1 MLKYKNFIK
10 LIIILL
16 ILSIPLYSHELRLHY
31 SRSYIDNNILY
42 ADVYAGINIEIDENI
57 KRYVESGIIVFL
69 NFRIDFLRK
78 RAIFNENLKEVYLS
92 RRIYYDFFT
101 KEYVA
106 VNSETSL
113 ETRSQNFYVLIRT
126 LYQISRVEIYETDK
140 LSEENIYFFKTRLS
154 IRFQNAFP
162 YLSVFFNAITPLQY
176 RIKWLKSEEFKINE
190 LY

>member
-1 MLKYKNFIK
+1 MNK
-10 LIIILL
+10 LFKV
-16 ILSIPLYSHELRLHY
+16 LSIITIMIMISGCSL
-31 SRSYIDNNILY
+31 
-42 ADVYAGINIEIDENI
+42 DVKSDMEIKENEYNLNI

-162 YLSVFFNAITPLQY
+162 YFSTL
-176 RIKWLKSEEFKINE
+176 
-190 LY
+190 